1 MAAMVKVCL
10 PFYGPLFEYI
20 QLHEIAMNYI
30 DQWYIEKQRI
40 NSNQV
45 GRDYMRTSTE
55 INHTFMLGAEGFS
68 LE

>member
-1 MAAMVKVCL
+1 
-10 PFYGPLFEYI
+10 
-20 QLHEIAMNYI
+20 MNYI

-55 INHTFMLGAEGFS
+55 INHVLTFGAKEFN
-68 LE
+68 LK